1 MLPVTGG
8 SVGVGV
14 VVGVAVDVAVA
25 VGVAV
30 DVPVAVDVDVA
41 VDEAVAVG
49 VLFVVVGDTT
59 RWVVVALG
67 DFDGDGKDRSGV
79 GSRLSP
85 GMLPLIPL
93 PADEVVADAVGLCEV
108 DAELCVVGVVD
119 LVAPPGCAL
128 PLLEIST
135 ATMATTPMTA
145 APIPANN
152 RLRDGGRLSSG
163 IR

>member
-1 MLPVTGG
+1 MLPVVAVLVAVAVAVDV
-8 SVGVGV
+8 SVS
-14 VVGVAVDVAVA
+14 VGVAVDVAV
-25 VGVAV
+25 
-30 DVPVAVDVDVA
+30 PVDVA

-67 DFDGDGKDRSGV
+67 VFDGDREVCADV

-85 GMLPLIPL
+85 GMLPLFPL
-93 PADEVVADAVGLCEV
+93 PVDEVVGDELALCEADAEFWPVGL
-108 DAELCVVGVVD
+108 VVGVVPLAD
-119 LVAPPGCAL
+119 EL

-145 APIPANN
+145 APIPANS
-152 RLRDGGRLSSG
+152 RLRDGGREPPATRPVSF
-163 IR
+163 